1 MNSLELARKLDY
13 ISGGVSALTVSLRN
27 AIAQAEFAR
36 GSQRSL
42 GSVVK
47 HCEKLQAEVDAARK
61 AFNRELDEMGDEL
74 EGRQGC
80 D

>member
-13 ISGGVSALTVSLRN
+13 ISGGVSTLTVSLRN

-36 GSQRSL
+36 GSQQSL
-42 GSVVK
+42 GAVVK
-47 HCEKLQAEVDAARK
+47 HCKNLERYVDATRK

-74 EGRQGC
+74 EGRQG
-80 D
+80 